1 MIKVDLH
8 IHTISTTSD
17 SHFDFSMDKLKE
29 YVEVREIDCIAITN
43 HNTFDLEQFNAIHES
58 ISITVFPGIEI
69 DLEGGQVLL
78 IGDGTDLNGFDEKC
92 QSISDSSP
100 TKKDSLSVGDLKRIF
115 VDLSKYILIPHY
127 DKSPQIKKETLA
139 KLGSFVTA
147 GEVSS
152 PKKFMY
158 CVKDK
163 DRLVP
168 VYFSDC
174 RIAEDLKE
182 FPSRQTYVACDEVT
196 LSAIRSCFRDKSK
209 VWLSACD
216 GNSTFQIFENGQVL
230 STGLNVIIGER
241 SSGKSHTLKRID
253 SVMGNIKYIKQFS
266 LVERNEEEDERRFN
280 KSLSEGQ
287 SLLSLEFLD
296 ELRRVVQDIVDV
308 DLDEDDRAISRYLDS
323 LLKHAIESEKHDA
336 FSKARLFREEK
347 FQVRNQKG
355 LQELIGSTQNLIE
368 NIEFRKTIRKHIPIK
383 KLKELILELMSEYER
398 REQER
403 RKRKWLNDLLA
414 EIKRKLQFR
423 TAATSISDVDLYAI
437 AMNRKKVEK
446 FESVVRLVKTEREIV
461 RRPVQGFEIVAT
473 AIEFAGA
480 GELKTLSR
488 SKRAFSE
495 AFSEYGNPYTYL
507 QELKKID
514 SLEEADFYK
523 YFVRIEY
530 KIINKDG
537 VEVSGGERSEFNLL
551 QQIQDAQKY
560 DMLLIDEPESSFDN
574 LFLKNEVNEMIK
586 GISKIMPVVV
596 VTHNNSVGA
605 SIRPDYLL
613 CTKKEIVDGKPEYR
627 IYSGFPTSQQL
638 LSRDG
643 KSLATWEVTMGCLEA
658 GADAYDE
665 RRQGYEDIKG

>member
-1 MIKVDLH
+1 M
-8 IHTISTTSD
+8 
-17 SHFDFSMDKLKE
+17 
-29 YVEVREIDCIAITN
+29 
-43 HNTFDLEQFNAIHES
+43 
-58 ISITVFPGIEI
+58 
-69 DLEGGQVLL
+69 
-78 IGDGTDLNGFDEKC
+78 
-92 QSISDSSP
+92 
-100 TKKDSLSVGDLKRIF
+100 
-115 VDLSKYILIPHY
+115 
-127 DKSPQIKKETLA
+127 
-139 KLGSFVTA
+139 
-147 GEVSS
+147 
-152 PKKFMY
+152 
-158 CVKDK
+158 
-163 DRLVP
+163 
-168 VYFSDC
+168 
-174 RIAEDLKE
+174 
-182 FPSRQTYVACDEVT
+182 
-196 LSAIRSCFRDKSK
+196 
-209 VWLSACD
+209 
-216 GNSTFQIFENGQVL
+216 
-230 STGLNVIIGER
+230 
-241 SSGKSHTLKRID
+241 
-253 SVMGNIKYIKQFS
+253 
-266 LVERNEEEDERRFN
+266 
-280 KSLSEGQ
+280 
-287 SLLSLEFLD
+287 SLEFLD